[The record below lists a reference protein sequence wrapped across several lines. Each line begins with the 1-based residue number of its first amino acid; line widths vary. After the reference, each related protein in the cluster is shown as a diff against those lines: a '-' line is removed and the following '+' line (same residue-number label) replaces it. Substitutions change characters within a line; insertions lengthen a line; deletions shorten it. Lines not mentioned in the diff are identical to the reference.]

1 MISRAKK
8 LEALQN
14 FTMMVGGDP
23 AFAYLMGFLTGQV
36 DRVHFVQDPAG
47 ADIAVRLSQGRLTV
61 WPAEPFRATVGGVI
75 IPNPMAFV
83 AAASRSDRQICVS
96 LNFER
101 QDEALWYRE
110 VLVPDVSHVKGPSEA
125 AEEEAKA
132 LRAEMDRALDIYS
145 ECKRMLEKDE
155 EGRKKE
161 LDYYMK
167 VAQEQ
172 MRQLSSKLEE
182 VNAELRRLAAK

>member
-8 LEALQN
+8 LEVLNN

-36 DRVHFVQDPAG
+36 DRVHFVENAAG
-47 ADIAVRLSQGRLTV
+47 ADIALRLSQGKLTV

-75 IPNPMAFV
+75 IPNPIAFV
-83 AAASRSDRQICVS
+83 AAASKSDRQICVS
-96 LNFER
+96 LSFER
-101 QDEALWYRE
+101 ADEAPWYQE
-110 VLVPDVSHVKGPSEA
+110 VLLPDVSYVSGPAES
-125 AEEEAKA
+125 AEEEARA

-145 ECKRMLEKDE
+145 ECKRLLENDE
-155 EGRKKE
+155 GSRKQE
-161 LDYYMK
+161 LDYCMR

-172 MRQLSSKLEE
+172 MKQLSTKLEE
-182 VNAELRRLAAK
+182 VNAALQRLASD

>member
-36 DRVHFVQDPAG
+36 DRVHFVQNPSG

-75 IPNPMAFV
+75 VPNPMAFV
-83 AAASRSDRQICVS
+83 AAASNSDRQICVS

-101 QDEALWYRE
+101 QDEASWYQE
-110 VLVPDVSHVKGPSEA
+110 VLLPDVSHVKGPWEA

-145 ECKRMLEKDE
+145 ECKRLLEKDE
-155 EGRKKE
+155 GGRKVE

-167 VAQEQ
+167 IAQEQ

-182 VNAELRRLAAK
+182 VNAELRRLGSE